1 MLKII
6 ISGINGRLGSVIH
19 RVADDREDI
28 QVVAGVDISDNGE
41 NTVPVF
47 ANFQELAV
55 KGDVIID
62 ASHPSALAG
71 LLDYAVKNGV
81 PAVLAATG
89 YSEEQEAMV
98 DEAARTIPI
107 LNMSIGVNLLAQ
119 LATACAK
126 VLGNDFDIEIVEA
139 HHNQKL
145 DAPSGTAKMLA
156 KAVEAGLD
164 FTPEYVYERESK
176 RQKRDHKEISM
187 NGRANA
193 RSATIR
199 RLACTPFAAARLSA
213 NTRLFS
219 PVGMRLSPS
228 AIPPVPKK
236 FSPSVRSTQ
245 QNSLPIKTRAGMPC
259 PI

>member
-98 DEAARTIPI
+98 DEAARAIPI
-107 LNMSIGVNLLAQ
+107 FRSANMSIGVNLLAQ

-126 VLGNDFDIEIVEA
+126 VLGDDFDIEIVEA

-176 RQKRDHKEISM
+176 RQKRDHKEIGM
-187 NGRANA
+187 HAIRGGTIVGEHEIIFAGRDEIITISHSA
-193 RSATIR
+193 RSKEI
-199 RLACTPFAAARLSA
+199 FAVGALNAA
-213 NTRLFS
+213 
-219 PVGMRLSPS
+219 
-228 AIPPVPKK
+228 K
-236 FSPSVRSTQ
+236 F
-245 QNSLPIKTRAGMPC
+245 IADKDAGRYAMPDM
-259 PI
+259 IG

>member
-107 LNMSIGVNLLAQ
+107 FRSANMSIGVNLLAQ

-126 VLGNDFDIEIVEA
+126 VLGDDFDIEIVEA

-176 RQKRDHKEISM
+176 RQKRDHKEIGM
-187 NGRANA
+187 HAIRGGTIVGEHEIIFAGRDEIITISHSA
-193 RSATIR
+193 RSKEI
-199 RLACTPFAAARLSA
+199 FAVGALNAA
-213 NTRLFS
+213 
-219 PVGMRLSPS
+219 
-228 AIPPVPKK
+228 K
-236 FSPSVRSTQ
+236 F
-245 QNSLPIKTRAGMPC
+245 IADKDAGRYAMPDM
-259 PI
+259 IG